1 MNEHLSKLPKK
12 ERLFGKDAT
21 GKKIV
26 SEYTF
31 IAQDG
36 SEIIVKDEDTGK
48 LELWG
53 KTDDKNSSFVIYYEN
68 EPYEFISSSNVDSL
82 LNKIHEM
89 TTTGAVAGYSTP
101 YAFSKRGDGNR
112 DAAETVGYE
121 LVKKEVKEP
130 SLLENKY
137 LNYKKYP
144 SKSSTKMSLSLK
156 EINSML
162 RTAAK
167 LLNYNLKLKNDV
179 GLDGGFWKRSSA
191 DVSSIMENIKS
202 LSRGVKILTRG
213 KLNEEAAQTQ
223 PQQSGSYQLSVDFD
237 SFEKSIAK
245 IVTKFE
251 QIIES
256 KVKGKRVVLRAS
268 KGIGQVEKEYEF
280 GVASVSLTMYKEKYN
295 IIFRGTNEKEYYV
308 NPSFPVKIKGVAQSE
323 TEPATTPVSEKPL
336 QIPRNPKQV
345 TK

>member
-1 MNEHLSKLPKK
+1 MKEHLSNMPKK
-12 ERLFGKDAT
+12 ERLKGKTAT
-21 GKKIV
+21 GKLVV

-31 IAQDG
+31 VAQDG
-36 SEIIVKDEDTGK
+36 DEIIVRDEDTGK

-53 KTDDKNSSFVIYYEN
+53 RTDHGNSSFVIYYDN
-68 EPYEFISSSNVDSL
+68 FPYEFISSSNIKSL
-82 LNKIHEM
+82 LNTIKEM
-89 TTTGAVAGYSTP
+89 TTTGNVAGYSTP

-112 DAAETVGYE
+112 KAAETVGYE

-144 SKSSTKMSLSLK
+144 SKSSTKMSMSLK

-167 LLNYNLKLKNDV
+167 LLTYNLKLKNEV
-179 GLDGGFWKRSSA
+179 GLDGNFWKRSSA
-191 DVSSIMENIKS
+191 DVSAIMENIKS

-213 KLNEEAAQTQ
+213 KLNEATEVEQ
-223 PQQSGSYQLSVDFD
+223 PVVTTGYQISVDFD
-237 SFEKSIAK
+237 AFEKSIVK
-245 IVTKFE
+245 LVTKFQ
-251 QIIES
+251 QIIED
-256 KVKGKRVVLRAS
+256 KVKGKTVVLRAS

-280 GVASVSLTMYKEKYN
+280 SVSSVSLTMFKEKYN
-295 IIFRGTNEKEYYV
+295 IIFRGSNKKEYYV
-308 NPSFPVKIKGVAQSE
+308 NPSFPVKIKGTSAVDSE
-323 TEPATTPVSEKPL
+323 PVRFPVSTTPLPVP
-336 QIPRNPKQV
+336 QNPKQV